1 MRVFWCGYIKS
12 WYKFWMK
19 FFIKI
24 SIIYELKN
32 RLTLLGIYNY
42 HGLSLLI
49 ARLSYINNND
59 LFCYNF
65 TYSQCY
71 HLILI
76 FMNVSSSCHLLI
88 VPFMNIWSVRRFLI
102 LLYAMWYISYSIY
115 KWYKSVMILNILRKY
130 IHVTQD
136 TGEWKVSYVVTH
148 VTALHE

>member
-1 MRVFWCGYIKS
+1 MVILNGDIHFS
-12 WYKFWMK
+12 WNC
-19 FFIKI
+19 FIKRPI
-24 SIIYELKN
+24 VYELKN
-32 RLTLLGIYNY
+32 QLTTLGIYNY
-42 HGLSLLI
+42 HGFYLFI
-49 ARLSYINNND
+49 AILTYKNNNY

-115 KWYKSVMILNILRKY
+115 KWYKSVMILNILKKY
-130 IHVTQD
+130 LSCDLIHI
-136 TGEWKVSYVVTH
+136 GKCIY
-148 VTALHE
+148 LMIY